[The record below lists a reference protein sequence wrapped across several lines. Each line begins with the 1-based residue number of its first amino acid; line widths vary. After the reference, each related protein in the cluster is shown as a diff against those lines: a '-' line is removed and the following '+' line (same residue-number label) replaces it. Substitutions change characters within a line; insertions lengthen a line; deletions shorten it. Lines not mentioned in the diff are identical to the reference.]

1 MRHAV
6 IAAIVAAAALLMS
19 AAPAL
24 SDVKYLPEAPGFIEI
39 TGDDYDRWRA
49 GNLKPDATHRIHGA
63 CVPILQ
69 GGCHC
74 PDSNASGD
82 DGARKRAVFVAR
94 RVDRCPGPVT
104 PAAIGGTWTAMTFTY
119 TLTQTGNTFTWTNS
133 GIPGEAATGTID
145 GTTVKASWKR
155 GMSGDGSAT
164 GKVVTDASG
173 RAIRIEWSNGVHFVR
188 K

>member
-1 MRHAV
+1 M
-6 IAAIVAAAALLMS
+6 AAAALLTT

-39 TGDDYDRWRA
+39 TGADYDLWRT
-49 GNLKPDATHRIHGA
+49 GNLRPGANHRIHGA

-82 DGARKRAVFVAR
+82 DAARKRAVFVAR
-94 RVDRCPGPVT
+94 HVERCPGLVT
-104 PAAIGGTWTAMTFTY
+104 PAAIGGTWTAMNTVY
-119 TLTQTGNTFTWTNS
+119 TIAQKGNTFTWTN
-133 GIPGEAATGTID
+133 PGLGGESATGTID
-145 GTTVKASWKR
+145 GANVKASWKGGR
-155 GMSGDGSAT
+155 FGDGSGA
-164 GKVVTDASG
+164 GKVVTDPAG
-173 RAIRIEWSNGVHFVR
+173 RAVRIEWSNGVVFVR

>member
-1 MRHAV
+1 MA
-6 IAAIVAAAALLMS
+6 

-39 TGDDYDRWRA
+39 TGADYDLWRA
-49 GNLKPDATHRIHGA
+49 GNLNNR
-63 CVPILQ
+63 CVPIMQ

-74 PDSNASGD
+74 PDTNASGD
-82 DGARKRAVFVAR
+82 DGVRKRAVFVAR

-104 PAAIGGTWTAMTFTY
+104 PAAIGGIWTAMKFTY
-119 TLTQTGNTFTWTNS
+119 TITQTGNTFTWTNS

-145 GTTVKASWKR
+145 GTAVKAAWKR
-155 GMSGDGSAT
+155 GMAGDGSAT
-164 GKVVTDASG
+164 GKVVTDAGG